1 MLSQNV
7 SFSQCASMSQD
18 CLIFQQQSPLPTQ
31 GTILYPT
38 FKPPLH
44 TILLF
49 LLTLHPGGQTSEP
62 TDFLTTFA
70 HIIIR
75 SSHLRDTMSPQAV
88 VTQETLMLW
97 CLPLDGEPSSNR
109 FTKSSAAWRVRAFV
123 SAKTWLRSEFLT
135 LFLLCDLWQSTQL
148 FELQLI

>member
-1 MLSQNV
+1 MELVAILKLGFQIRCPTLSFLTVASSILLPTPKECKGFFFPADQWKNISVGTTVLFQNA

-18 CLIFQQQSPLPTQ
+18 CLIFHQQSPLPTQ
-31 GTILYPT
+31 GTVVYPT

-44 TILLF
+44 TTLLF

-75 SSHLRDTMSPQAV
+75 SSHLRDTMSPRGV
-88 VTQETLMLW
+88 VTQETRIL
-97 CLPLDGEPSSNR
+97 
-109 FTKSSAAWRVRAFV
+109 
-123 SAKTWLRSEFLT
+123 
-135 LFLLCDLWQSTQL
+135 
-148 FELQLI
+148 